1 MAAADKAI
9 ELDEALP
16 ESHASLGNAAM
27 LYQWDW
33 PKAER
38 ELKRAIELNPSFAS
52 ARHWHALFL
61 AWMGRHEEALTEIRT
76 ARVYDPYATI
86 IAVNEGWILYFAR
99 RYMDALRQFERI
111 QADPNFQTAYWK
123 LGNLYLALG
132 RYEKAIAAFETVQKL
147 YPYPVAARARA
158 YAMAGDKE
166 TALTIIYELER
177 GNTAQHT
184 DQYELATAYTA
195 LGDRNNAFRALEEAY
210 ADRVPSM
217 IYTKV
222 DPALDPLRS
231 DPLFQAF
238 LRRMNFPK

>member
-1 MAAADKAI
+1 
-9 ELDEALP
+9 
-16 ESHASLGNAAM
+16 
-27 LYQWDW
+27 
-33 PKAER
+33 
-38 ELKRAIELNPSFAS
+38 
-52 ARHWHALFL
+52 
-61 AWMGRHEEALTEIRT
+61 
-76 ARVYDPYATI
+76 
-86 IAVNEGWILYFAR
+86 
-99 RYMDALRQFERI
+99 
-111 QADPNFQTAYWK
+111 
-123 LGNLYLALG
+123 
-132 RYEKAIAAFETVQKL
+132 
-147 YPYPVAARARA
+147 
-158 YAMAGDKE
+158 MAGDKE